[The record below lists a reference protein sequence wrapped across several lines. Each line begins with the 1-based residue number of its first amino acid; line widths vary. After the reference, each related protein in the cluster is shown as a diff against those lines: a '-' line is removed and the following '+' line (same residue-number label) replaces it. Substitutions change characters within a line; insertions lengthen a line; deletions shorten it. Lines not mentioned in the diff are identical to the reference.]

1 MRLKAKWFK
10 NCKRPI
16 GQKNLDLKPKDLF
29 KILNRVFKN
38 IVLNLT
44 ILIIISGGL
53 MATEPK
59 KIGLYAVAGISI
71 AALVIAAIFMSGIQF
86 PGVAARTGTLVVLL
100 TDAPVDLQ
108 SLNVTLSGLSV
119 IGEEGELKL
128 DFVSGTEFYIENLL
142 ALSGEEPPLAISTE
156 EIPVGNYTKIRMNVT
171 DAYAYY
177 GEGDPRNTALKV
189 PPGHIDVIAHFKIE
203 ENMETRITIDME
215 PDWVAISKQNTL
227 RPVLKVESI
236 TVGSIEE

>member
-1 MRLKAKWFK
+1 
-10 NCKRPI
+10 
-16 GQKNLDLKPKDLF
+16 
-29 KILNRVFKN
+29 
-38 IVLNLT
+38 
-44 ILIIISGGL
+44 

-71 AALVIAAIFMSGIQF
+71 AALVIAAVFMSGIQL
-86 PGVAARTGTLVVLL
+86 PSVAARTGTLVVLL
-100 TDAPVDLQ
+100 TDAPVDLER
-108 SLNVTLSGLSV
+108 LEVTLGGLSV
-119 IGEEGELKL
+119 IGEEGEIKL
-128 DFVSGTEFYIENLL
+128 EFDSGTEFYIDNLL
-142 ALSGEEPPLAISTE
+142 ALSGDAPPLEISTE
-156 EIPVGNYTKIRMNVT
+156 KIPVGSYTKIRMNVT

-177 GEGDPRNTALKV
+177 GEDDPRNTPLKV

-203 ENMETRITIDME
+203 ENTETRITIDME